1 MLPIPQSEVWEKN
14 MTVCHKPSITANR
27 EAEDYTQAGK
37 STILPY
43 EKVLKWPQTG
53 VRWFIF
59 HIQIILLVGYVP

>member
-1 MLPIPQSEVWEKN
+1 MWEKN

-27 EAEDYTQAGK
+27 GEDYTQAGK
-37 STILPY
+37 STIFPY

-59 HIQIILLVGYVP
+59 QYFPHPDHIVGWLCTIFLSYA